1 MVLVLDG
8 PSWLLWSLF
17 FPHQLKLSPSGSIF
31 FMKPCGAQNWW
42 LHGSLQL
49 TMVGRRRTKIQAP
62 SSSIPE
68 NHWPDVRWS
77 FGRTEMLKVFL
88 FFFVVSGSWQR
99 GTLPPQM
106 LWKHIFLDF
115 QDSWKFWKTLTWSLV
130 PPGTNSW
137 LANWAT
143 AVMAGRR
150 SPQAEA
156 RMSLTVTL
164 VALSVTMLWALL
176 QRYSSSAGET
186 TSSSSFL
193 RTAVSFLL
201 TRAQETPLWSLYC
214 LVLLLPELG
223 HQLCC
228 CVLPVRVSISLLQ
241 HLDDLWQQMS
251 RISGAQ
257 KIQQSFFA
265 VLVIDDLI
273 QRWQDLL
280 KTRHDSLRFP
290 ALTALN

>member
-1 MVLVLDG
+1 MDLPGCSEALFSHINWSSLLQVQYSSWSPVVHRTDG
-8 PSWLLWSLF
+8 CTVPCSWPWLAEEEQRF
-17 FPHQLKLSPSGSIF
+17 KHHPHQYQRTTDPMADGLLAASKCWRF
-31 FMKPCGAQNWW
+31 F
-42 LHGSLQL
+42 
-49 TMVGRRRTKIQAP
+49 
-62 SSSIPE
+62 
-68 NHWPDVRWS
+68 
-77 FGRTEMLKVFL
+77 F

-115 QDSWKFWKTLTWSLV
+115 QDSWKFWKRLTWSLV

-176 QRYSSSAGET
+176 QRYSSSAGDT

-214 LVLLLPELG
+214 LVWLLPESG
-223 HQLCC
+223 HELCC

-257 KIQQSFFA
+257 KIQQNFFA

-280 KTRHDSLRFP
+280 KARHDSLRFS
-290 ALTALN
+290 ALTAWN